1 MKAKVAQA
9 YYVLDPGAS
18 IYAYAKRAE
27 VTRKFVNRVLV
38 EMNVL
43 PFKKLTGD
51 DDVDGDGIDEGP
63 CNQSYETAG
72 TVSVG
77 LGQLISISP
86 LAFAMNNINPSG
98 RSSKKARVVGIAITR
113 ESRWNIRYNEL
124 LEVRKSSS
132 FCSLLFCWPNA

>member
-1 MKAKVAQA
+1 MPTATLPQKLSPANIGCDLSTDMSWNLTRPTTQA
-9 YYVLDPGAS
+9 FTTTANSTG
-18 IYAYAKRAE
+18 
-27 VTRKFVNRVLV
+27 
-38 EMNVL
+38 L
-43 PFKKLTGD
+43 P
-51 DDVDGDGIDEGP
+51 
-63 CNQSYETAG
+63 NQSYETAG

-77 LGQLISISP
+77 MGQLNSISP